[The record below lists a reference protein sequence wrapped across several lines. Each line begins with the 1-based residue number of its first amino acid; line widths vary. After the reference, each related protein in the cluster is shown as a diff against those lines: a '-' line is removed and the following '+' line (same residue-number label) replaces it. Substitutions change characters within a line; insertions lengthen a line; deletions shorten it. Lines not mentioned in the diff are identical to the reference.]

1 MRVLRIAI
9 AGIALTFGAGPSAA
23 VDFDDP
29 AAAPPRF
36 AVDTVSEEA
45 VTVAGRGAESR
56 CRGGRSAGRRP
67 SW

>member
-1 MRVLRIAI
+1 MRVVRIAI
-9 AGIALTFGAGPSAA
+9 AGIALAFGAAA
-23 VDFDDP
+23 VDFDNP

-56 CRGGRSAGRRP
+56 CRGGRSAARRP